1 MILGFAPDVEARVA
15 HRQPPGPDPGQYHVA
30 PKSMKAEETLLPTA
44 GPTLLLPQASRQ
56 TALSLSPDL
65 LSQSVRRLRV
75 LVLLY
80 AFTFFMAGFVPN
92 LVAAADRAMF
102 VGHPEHWA
110 PGVFSIGTALL
121 VWALTFST
129 RLSLKRLMMLGLCF
143 EVVSS
148 YGIALAE
155 YLSVTRLD
163 TNGWMGLS
171 WVGIWTLL
179 YTVVIPTRPRTAVL
193 AALASVSSVPVVIGF
208 MVLTAR
214 TTFSP
219 DPADFFFW
227 IVFPY
232 LLTTLM
238 AYVGARVVYSLGAAV
253 TEARE
258 LGSYRLVERLGA
270 GGMGEVWRAQHRL
283 LARPAAIKLIRK
295 AGSGDHGSSMEAIR
309 RFEQEAQVTARLSS
323 PHTVQLFDF
332 GIADD
337 GSFYY
342 VMELLNGLDLET
354 LVRKHGP
361 LPSERVVYLLR
372 QVCHSLAEAASFGL
386 VHRDIKPANLFVCR
400 YGGEWDFVKVLDF
413 GIAKPADHLM
423 ETGAIALTADHALRG
438 TPGYIAP
445 EQVLGGSA
453 VDGRADIYATGCVAY
468 FLLTGQLVFTGET
481 PMAVVSH
488 HAHTPPVPP
497 SERSELPIS
506 PGLERLV
513 MACLAK
519 NPADRPQSARELS
532 NRLAEVNT
540 SAPWTEDRAREWWE
554 MHQPPA

>member
-1 MILGFAPDVEARVA
+1 
-15 HRQPPGPDPGQYHVA
+15 
-30 PKSMKAEETLLPTA
+30 MKAYENLPRTA
-44 GPTLLLPQASRQ
+44 GPTLLLPQASRR
-56 TALSLSPDL
+56 TSLSLSPDL

-102 VGHPEHWA
+102 FGHAEHWA
-110 PGVFSIGTALL
+110 PGVFSIAAALL
-121 VWALTFST
+121 IWALTFNT
-129 RLSLKRLMMLGLCF
+129 RLPLPLLMTLGLCF

-155 YLSVTRLD
+155 YLTATRLD

-208 MVLTAR
+208 MVVTAR

-219 DPADFFFW
+219 DPTDFFFW

-232 LLTTLM
+232 LLTTTM

-258 LGSYRLVERLGA
+258 LGSYRLVERLGE

-283 LARPAAIKLIRK
+283 LARPAAIKLIRG
-295 AGSGDHGSSMEAIR
+295 AGSGDHPPSMEMIR

-332 GIADD
+332 GVADD

-342 VMELLNGLDLET
+342 VMELLDGLDLET

-361 LPSERVVYLLR
+361 LPSERVIYLLR

-413 GIAKPADHLM
+413 GIAKPANDLTA
-423 ETGAIALTADHALRG
+423 TGALTITADHALRG

-445 EQVLGGSA
+445 EQVLGGPV
-453 VDGRADIYATGCVAY
+453 VDSRADIYATGCVAY

-481 PMAVVSH
+481 PMAVVFH
-488 HAHTPPVPP
+488 HANTPPVPP
-497 SERSELPIS
+497 SERSELPIL
-506 PGLERLV
+506 PGLEKLI

-519 NPADRPQSARELS
+519 SPADRPQSARELS
-532 NRLAEVNT
+532 QLLTQVST
-540 SAPWTEDRAREWWE
+540 QSPWTEERAREWWE
-554 MHQPPA
+554 SHQPAA